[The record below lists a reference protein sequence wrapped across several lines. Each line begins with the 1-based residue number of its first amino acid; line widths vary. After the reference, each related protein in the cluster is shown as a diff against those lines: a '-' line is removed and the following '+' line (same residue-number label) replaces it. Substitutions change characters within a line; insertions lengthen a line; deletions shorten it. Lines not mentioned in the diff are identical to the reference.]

1 MFAFSFAPERSY
13 GNITMNNEADGSK
26 KINEGKHNVMPR
38 RKPSVFYP
46 ALLVI
51 DMQNGF
57 CMPGGSYEEYGCSI
71 GAGIKAY
78 RQIIPNVARVI
89 AACRE
94 TEMPIF
100 YTQQVR
106 EASGIDLYTR
116 LHRIIPKRRVEF
128 LRIPACVRGTWDA
141 EILDELRPAGED
153 HIVVKRRDSAFQDTE
168 LDLWLRSAYVDTL
181 IFTGVDTG
189 ICVDNTLMDGFNLG
203 YDVILVEDATASSWA
218 EIGKATIMKVKGSYG
233 WVLTTGKIIEMLRT
247 SKRARGGFKFPV

>member
-1 MFAFSFAPERSY
+1 MLRKRSS
-13 GNITMNNEADGSK
+13 I
-26 KINEGKHNVMPR
+26 
-38 RKPSVFYP
+38 FYP

-57 CMPGGSYEEYGCSI
+57 CTAGGSYEKYGGDI
-71 GAGIKAY
+71 GVDIAAY
-78 RQIIPNVARVI
+78 RKIIPNIAQVI

-94 TEMPIF
+94 VQIPVF

-116 LHRIIPKRRVEF
+116 LHRIIPNRRAEF

-141 EILDELRPAGED
+141 EILDELRPAEGD

-168 LDLWLRSAYVDTL
+168 LDLWLRRAFVDTL

-189 ICVDNTLMDGFNLG
+189 ICVENTLTDGFNMG

-218 EIGKATIMKVKGSYG
+218 DICKATIMKVRGSYG
-233 WVLTTGKIIEMLRT
+233 WVLTTAQLVEMLYA
-247 SKRARGGFKFPV
+247 SKCGEGAFKFPL